1 MLAAGADG
9 MPRRHADWAQG
20 GWMIWGD
27 LILLFGSLMAIAFVI
42 YAMDLFKSR
51 KIGEV
56 AEGVPEAAE

>member
-1 MLAAGADG
+1 

-20 GWMIWGD
+20 GWAIWGD